1 MLRVMSDGKEYPMTE
16 LRARVA
22 ECLKLSP
29 EDLAE
34 RLPSGV
40 QTVFANR
47 IAWSSV
53 YLHKAGALSRP
64 RRGVFQITERG
75 RELLALNLPRLT
87 IRELSRYPEFVSFH
101 KGDNGARQE
110 SSPAGEATLTPEEQL
125 ESAYRVLRDNLAAEL
140 LETVKKSP
148 PGFFERLVIELLVSM
163 GYGGS
168 EEDAAKV
175 VGGPRDE
182 GIDGVIKEDKLGLDA
197 VYVQAKRWKE
207 AVGRPTVQAFAGS
220 LEGHRARK
228 GVLISTSHF
237 TPDAHAYVEK
247 IGKRIVL
254 IDGKRLADLMIEHDV
269 GVKTKRAYVLKKL
282 DSDFFESAGE

>member
-1 MLRVMSDGKEYPMTE
+1 MPVPDFQSLCLPMLRVMSDGKEYPMTE

-197 VYVQAKRWKE
+197 AYVQAKRWKE
-207 AVGRPTVQAFAGS
+207 
-220 LEGHRARK
+220 GHRARK
-228 GVLISTSHF
+228 GALISTSHF
-237 TPDAHAYVEK
+237 TPDAHAYLEK